1 MGYWCRNIWWALM
14 WIRSRWNERFFEQI
28 DRLFAQPFFF
38 FNPGIFSFTLASFL
52 SLAIIIASSL
62 PASSAT
68 LSPNS
73 LSLSLSLFLTWR
85 CSSSCYGYDLFSFSF
100 CNFHFFFLLLF
111 LTSKHQNPTELNWNW
126 LQSSWFG
133 IPSLS
138 VSVSAK
144 YGKTDILGLVQRLPS
159 TPTAN
164 WLHPLMFEL

>member
-1 MGYWCRNIWWALM
+1 M

-68 LSPNS
+68 LSPNY
-73 LSLSLSLFLTWR
+73 LSLSLSSWHDAALLLAMGMTSSLFL
-85 CSSSCYGYDLFSFSF
+85 F

-144 YGKTDILGLVQRLPS
+144 YGKTDILGSVQRLPS